1 MQCIDPTLILEQK
14 YDLIRGEIQT
24 EFSQEILMHSMSS
37 SSVPDQLS
45 SWAAAAR
52 WRGGEGCSLTVAHQI
67 GRSTISNILG
77 NSWGLP
83 IHLLMVVW
91 ILMLKCGQRF
101 APPSWDRL
109 DRPHCTSMRNQTLQL
124 TEIFINLLCFQIAM
138 TPANNFGQNIKI
150 NLQSEAGFEIY
161 LPPD

>member
-24 EFSQEILMHSMSS
+24 EFSQEILMHNMSS

-52 WRGGEGCSLTVAHQI
+52 WRGGEGCSLPVAHQI
-67 GRSTISNILG
+67 GRSTILNISG

-83 IHLLMVVW
+83 IHQLRVVW
-91 ILMLKCGQRF
+91 IFLMNLCRRF

-109 DRPHCTSMRNQTLQL
+109 DRPHCTWDR
-124 TEIFINLLCFQIAM
+124 EIEKIETPLLSSLFFSQRSKKQEMDIKHQIGIK
-138 TPANNFGQNIKI
+138 NNEV
-150 NLQSEAGFEIY
+150 L
-161 LPPD
+161 